1 MRQHEIRTMQYHL
14 FETAIGRC
22 GIMWS
27 DRGICHIQ
35 LPERND
41 NATRDRL
48 LSFRWAE
55 ESTPPPHVRSVMEA
69 LRSHLAGCPQSFDS
83 VAIDLAAVPE
93 FHRKVYDQLRK
104 LPPGVTVSYGELAEM
119 AGSTNAARAVGRAMA
134 KNPLPIIVPCH
145 RVLASK
151 GKIGGFSAYG
161 GEKIKIELLKIDGIA
176 AVGCAAN
183 KPR

>member
-1 MRQHEIRTMQYHL
+1 
-14 FETAIGRC
+14 
-22 GIMWS
+22 
-27 DRGICHIQ
+27 
-35 LPERND
+35 
-41 NATRDRL
+41 
-48 LSFRWAE
+48 
-55 ESTPPPHVRSVMEA
+55 MEA